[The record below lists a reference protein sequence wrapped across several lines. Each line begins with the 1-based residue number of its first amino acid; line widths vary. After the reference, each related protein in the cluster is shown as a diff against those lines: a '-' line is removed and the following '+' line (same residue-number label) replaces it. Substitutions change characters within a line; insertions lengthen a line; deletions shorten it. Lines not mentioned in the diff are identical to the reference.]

1 MAIAVALAN
10 LAIKKSRPYD
20 ITDLGTMAFEFAN
33 DALVG
38 IKENIEGVLKQ
49 IDPISNLFDTVAATS
64 EALEAY
70 NIAKHG
76 PNTDAYESLINI
88 SDPDLLKAYFDKEK
102 NKLNNEQFVDPSDR
116 LPSLAFSNPRSTG
129 DSYRRGSKVGNRQGD
144 KQVLAYPLDIDPK
157 QDHMKIRRYN
167 YLRAQANSS
176 KPQRDVIINDQTVN
190 VAGDSVV
197 GSDLMGSILLP
208 MPKATDVNGVE
219 WGKSELT
226 STGLGAL
233 KLAQGLDRRT
243 GSMLGG
249 AMTGGAIGAS
259 TGAGA
264 VPGAILGGTAGALID
279 MSGLTGT
286 ASGISAEE
294 IRKQNAARE
303 ALQTN
308 DFSTAKELIAAG
320 GGVYTQAISGMS
332 GFLLGTEL
340 DTDTFLARTGGR
352 VLNPNAEML
361 FQGPVIRDFT
371 FSFIM
376 IARSEKEGKEI
387 RKIIRFLKLGMA
399 PKFQN
404 NTFIANPDV
413 FLLDYKNGLA
423 KNDILK
429 TTNRFSPGGLALTTM
444 NVDYAPN
451 GYWSAYEDSQPVA
464 IKMDLNFTELRP
476 LYQGDQL
483 GTPED
488 SVGY

>member
-1 MAIAVALAN
+1 MAIAVALAG
-10 LAIKKSRPYD
+10 LAIAKSRPYD

-33 DALVG
+33 DSLVG
-38 IKENIEGVLKQ
+38 IKENVAGVLKQ
-49 IDPISNLFDTVAATS
+49 IDPISDLFDTAAATS
-64 EALEAY
+64 EALDAY
-70 NIAKHG
+70 NIAKYG
-76 PNTDAYESLINI
+76 SNKNAYESLINI

-116 LPSLAFSNPRSTG
+116 LPSLAFSEPRSTG
-129 DSYRRGSKVGNRQGD
+129 DSYRRGRKAPNRYGSKE
-144 KQVLAYPLDIDPK
+144 VLAYPLDIDPK

-176 KPQRDVIINDQTVN
+176 KPQRDVIINDKVVN

-226 STGLGAL
+226 STGLGAM
-233 KLAQGLDRRT
+233 KLAQGIDRRIGT
-243 GSMLGG
+243 AAGGALVGG
-249 AMTGGAIGAS
+249 AMGGPG
-259 TGAGA
+259 
-264 VPGAILGGTAGALID
+264 GAILGGVMGAGVDA
-279 MSGLTGT
+279 SGLTGT
-286 ASGISAEE
+286 MSGISAEE
-294 IRKQNAARE
+294 IRKQDAARE
-303 ALQTN
+303 AIQTG
-308 DFSTAKELIAAG
+308 DYATAKELMAG
-320 GGVYTQAISGMS
+320 GSGVFAQSISSIS

-413 FLLDYKNGLA
+413 FLLEYKNGLGE
-423 KNDILK
+423 NDILD
-429 TTNRFSPGGLALTTM
+429 TVNRFNPGGLALTTM

-464 IKMDLNFTELRP
+464 VKMDLNFTELRP

-483 GTPED
+483 GTPDD

>member
-1 MAIAVALAN
+1 MAIAVALAG

-20 ITDLGTMAFEFAN
+20 ITDLGNMAFEFAN

-38 IKENIEGVLKQ
+38 IKENIAGVLNQLNPFSDK
-49 IDPISNLFDTVAATS
+49 FDKTAATS

-70 NIAKHG
+70 NIEKYG
-76 PNTDAYESLINI
+76 SNTNAYEDLINI
-88 SDPDLLKAYFDKEK
+88 ADPDLLKAFFDKEK

-129 DSYRRGSKVGNRQGD
+129 DSYRRGSKVGNRQGGSD
-144 KQVLAYPLDIDPK
+144 VMAYPLDIDPK

-249 AMTGGAIGAS
+249 AMTGAGVGAAVGSPAAGAI
-259 TGAGA
+259 
-264 VPGAILGGTAGALID
+264 IGGTAGAMID

-286 ASGISAEE
+286 MSGISAEE

-413 FLLDYKNGLA
+413 FLLDYKNGLRE
-423 KNDILK
+423 NDVLD
-429 TTNRFSPGGLALTTM
+429 TVNRFNPGGLALTTM

-451 GYWSAYEDSQPVA
+451 GYWSAYDDSHPVA

-483 GTPED
+483 GTPDD

>member
-1 MAIAVALAN
+1 MAIPISLAN
-10 LAIKKSRPYD
+10 LAISKSRQYD
-20 ITDLGTMAFEFAN
+20 IDDLGTVAFEFAN
-33 DALVG
+33 DALIG
-38 IKENIEGVLKQ
+38 IKENVAGVLNQLNPFSDK
-49 IDPISNLFDTVAATS
+49 FDKAAATS
-64 EALEAY
+64 EALDAY
-70 NIAKHG
+70 NIAKYG
-76 PNTDAYESLINI
+76 SNKNAYEDLINI

-102 NKLNNEQFVDPSDR
+102 SKLNNEQFVDPSER

-129 DSYRRGSKVGNRQGD
+129 DSYRRGRKTGNEIM
-144 KQVLAYPLDIDPK
+144 AYPLDIDPK

-176 KPQRDVIINDQTVN
+176 KPRRTVIVNDKEQT

-226 STGLGAL
+226 ATGLGAL

-243 GSMLGG
+243 GSALGG
-249 AMTGGAIGAS
+249 AVAGSVLPNPITPTIGAISGAMVD
-259 TGAGA
+259 A
-264 VPGAILGGTAGALID
+264 
-279 MSGLTGT
+279 SGITGT
-286 ASGISAEE
+286 MSGISAEE

-303 ALQTN
+303 ALQTG
-308 DFSTAKELIAAG
+308 DYSTAKELIAAG
-320 GGVYTQAISGMS
+320 GGVFTQAISGMS

-376 IARSEKEGKEI
+376 IARSEKEGREI

-404 NTFIANPDV
+404 NTFIANPDI
-413 FLLDYKNGLA
+413 FLLEYKNGLG
-423 KNDILK
+423 KKEVLD
-429 TTNRFSPGGLALTTM
+429 TVNRFSPGGLALTTM

-464 IKMDLNFTELRP
+464 VKMDLNFTELRP

>member
-1 MAIAVALAN
+1 
-10 LAIKKSRPYD
+10 
-20 ITDLGTMAFEFAN
+20 MAFEFAN
-33 DALVG
+33 AALIGMKESIDG
-38 IKENIEGVLKQ
+38 ILSQ
-49 IDPISNLFDTVAATS
+49 IDPSSNKFDKAAATS
-64 EALEAY
+64 EALDAY
-70 NIAKHG
+70 NIAKYG
-76 PNTDAYESLINI
+76 SNKNAYEDSINI

-102 NKLNNEQFVDPSDR
+102 SKLNNEQFVDPSER

-129 DSYRRGSKVGNRQGD
+129 KSYRRGRKTGNQIM
-144 KQVLAYPLDIDPK
+144 AYPLDIDPK

-176 KPQRDVIINDQTVN
+176 KPRRTVVVNDKEQT

-226 STGLGAL
+226 ATGLGAL

-243 GSMLGG
+243 GSALGG
-249 AMTGGAIGAS
+249 AMIGGAMGNPVA
-259 TGAGA
+259 GGVAGA
-264 VPGAILGGTAGALID
+264 MVD

-286 ASGISAEE
+286 VSGISAEE

-303 ALQTN
+303 ALQTS
-308 DFSTAKELIAAG
+308 DYSTAKEIIAAG
-320 GGVYTQAISGMS
+320 GGVFTQAITGMS

-404 NTFIANPDV
+404 NTFIANPDI
-413 FLLDYKNGLA
+413 FLLEYKNGLS
-423 KNDILK
+423 KNNILD
-429 TTNRFSPGGLALTTM
+429 TVNRFSPGGLALTTM

-464 IKMDLNFTELRP
+464 IKMDLILTELRP

>member
-1 MAIAVALAN
+1 MAIAVALAG

-20 ITDLGTMAFEFAN
+20 ITDLGNMAFEFAN

-38 IKENIEGVLKQ
+38 IKENIAGVLNQLNPFSDK
-49 IDPISNLFDTVAATS
+49 FDKTAATS
-64 EALEAY
+64 EALDAY
-70 NIAKHG
+70 NVARYGSNK
-76 PNTDAYESLINI
+76 NAYEDSINI

-102 NKLNNEQFVDPSDR
+102 SKLNNEQFVDPSDR

-176 KPQRDVIINDQTVN
+176 KPQRDVTINDQTVN

-249 AMTGGAIGAS
+249 AMTGAGVGAAVGSPAAGAI
-259 TGAGA
+259 
-264 VPGAILGGTAGALID
+264 IGGTAGAMID

-286 ASGISAEE
+286 MSGISAEE

-413 FLLDYKNGLA
+413 FLLYYKNGLRE
-423 KNDILK
+423 NDVLK
-429 TTNRFSPGGLALTTM
+429 TVNRFNPGGLALTTM

-464 IKMDLNFTELRP
+464 VKMDLNFTELRP

-483 GTPED
+483 GTPDD

>member
-1 MAIAVALAN
+1 MAIPISLAN

-38 IKENIEGVLKQ
+38 IKENVEGVLKQ
-49 IDPISNLFDTVAATS
+49 LNPLSDLFDNVAATS

-70 NIAKHG
+70 NIAKYG
-76 PNTDAYESLINI
+76 SNTNAYENLINI

-129 DSYRRGSKVGNRQGD
+129 DSYRRGRKAPNRYGSKE
-144 KQVLAYPLDIDPK
+144 VLAYPLDIDPK

-176 KPQRDVIINDQTVN
+176 KPQRDVIINDQKVN

-226 STGLGAL
+226 STGLGAM
-233 KLAQGLDRRT
+233 KLAQGVDRRIASAT
-243 GSMLGG
+243 GG
-249 AMTGGAIGAS
+249 AMIGGAMGGPGGATIGGIM
-259 TGAGA
+259 GAG
-264 VPGAILGGTAGALID
+264 VD

-286 ASGISAEE
+286 MSGISAEE
-294 IRKQNAARE
+294 IRKQDAARE
-303 ALQTN
+303 AIQTG
-308 DFSTAKELIAAG
+308 DYDLAKQLMAG
-320 GGVYTQAISGMS
+320 GSGIFAQSISGIS

-371 FSFIM
+371 FSFIL

-413 FLLDYKNGLA
+413 FLLEYKNGLRE
-423 KNDILK
+423 NDVLK
-429 TTNRFSPGGLALTTM
+429 TVNRFNPGGLALTTM

-464 IKMDLNFTELRP
+464 VKMDLNFTELRP

-483 GTPED
+483 GTPDD